1 MEATKEYYLA
11 RVAELEAKVL
21 ELEKE
26 LVLGLEMLTRKVV
39 ELESE
44 KAKALLRV
52 SELEMDLD
60 LARSKAMG
68 KE

>member
-1 MEATKEYYLA
+1 MAATEKYYQEQ
-11 RVAELEAKVL
+11 VAVLEAKVL

-26 LVLGLEMLTRKVV
+26 LVLGLEMMTRKVM

-44 KAKALLRV
+44 KQSLSLRQT
-52 SELEMDLD
+52 ELEMALD
-60 LARSKAMG
+60 LARSKAMA